1 MRSGLPSLRIL
12 LILLAFLAIAQW
24 ISVTLAIWL
33 LALVSFAA
41 LREYLSLAD
50 LRPEDRWAML
60 AAYVAIPFLFYLVQI
75 DWYGFFIISIP
86 VYVFVIVPFLIA
98 LGGKEARGSVF
109 SAGAI
114 DFGLFLFVYC
124 LGHLAYLARASTALA
139 LFLVLGVVICD
150 LFDRQM
156 SRLGAGWLLKF
167 AVAVLPV
174 LAVAYVLGRPDA
186 LPLRETV
193 FMAVL
198 LPALVLMGNFTL
210 SKMEIDLG
218 IDSEEV
224 EPGRGRLIDGMRA
237 LLFPAPVI
245 FHVLR
250 YFTDVI

>member
-1 MRSGLPSLRIL
+1 MRSGIQSLRIL
-12 LILLAFLAIAQW
+12 SVLLAFLAIAEW
-24 ISVTLAIWL
+24 VSITLAIWL
-33 LALVSFAA
+33 LALLSFAA

-60 AAYVAIPFLFYLVQI
+60 AAYVSVPFLFYLVQV

-98 LGGKEARGSVF
+98 LGGKEARGTVF

-124 LGHLAYLARASTALA
+124 LGHLAYLASASTSLA
-139 LFLVLGVVICD
+139 LFLVLGVMVCD
-150 LFDRQM
+150 LVDRRM
-156 SRLGAGWLLKF
+156 TGLGAGWRPKF

-174 LAVAYVLGRPDA
+174 LGLAYLLGRPDE
-186 LPLRETV
+186 LPLVETV
-193 FMAVL
+193 GIAVL

-210 SKMEIDLG
+210 WKMEIDLG
-218 IDSEEV
+218 IDPDEV
-224 EPGRGRLIDGMRA
+224 EPGRGHLIDGMRA

-245 FHVLR
+245 FHVVR
-250 YFTDVI
+250 YFTDIL